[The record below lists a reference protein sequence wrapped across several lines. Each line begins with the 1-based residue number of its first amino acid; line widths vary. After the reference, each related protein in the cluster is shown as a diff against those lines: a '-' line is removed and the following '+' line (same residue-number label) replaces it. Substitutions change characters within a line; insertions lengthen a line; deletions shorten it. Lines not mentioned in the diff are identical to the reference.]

1 MTSLVESIKKA
12 VESKDVRKLRE
23 ILEPLYTD
31 NMEIEISREV
41 SECLPTINKAVIETA
56 QDGEDAILG
65 LLLKMSV
72 DETSLQ
78 KALWLAV
85 QNGHNECVALLL
97 KSGADPDRRSPKG
110 PGEKCTF
117 CIKFEDKGPYL
128 VTNTSSK
135 KTFSKSSKQACCKHF
150 SSQMNYYLRKNL
162 IGHWD
167 PGFLDT
173 PHLANFDV
181 IQTVETTPL
190 FEAAIRGNTQLV
202 RLLINAGC
210 DVEGKNKNKNE
221 FTYHT
226 GYFRSQSLKNP
237 HGLVKDLVTDGDGTI
252 SPVDIAKENKH
263 QEVVRLL
270 QAVISLKKEI
280 YNITHLDK
288 GDTQHHL
295 KTAFINDPQI
305 VCKFVDDLLEGR
317 IENPS
322 KTPRQWRLFLNHL
335 LQLSELKELDEN
347 GKKHLREIYS
357 HIAEKLYGDVD
368 PMAALFLEAFNSSG
382 ELHRLTYYVY
392 SKLMG
397 LKPEF
402 IHTDAISSK
411 LQETIIDHPALVKL
425 AEAKVN
431 FLKLVL
437 NDPEWLYDTKQQE
450 KIGKIASSFQKAEL
464 SGFYHFVASLVY
476 QGALERDDMFIMSKA
491 KEFIKLALDAET
503 NEDSMVLSKDISSQ
517 MLADI
522 ALNKPPVGKSFDDS
536 QLGNPARSE
545 GEQAAE
551 KRPRSHSLSHGKSK

>member
-1 MTSLVESIKKA
+1 MMNLANSIKEA

-117 CIKFEDKGPYL
+117 CIKSKDNGPYL

-150 SSQMNYYLRKNL
+150 SSQMNCYLRKNL

-167 PGFLDT
+167 PGFFDT

-210 DVEGKNKNKNE
+210 DVEGMNKNRNKFFYQVIYKKRNC
-221 FTYHT
+221 FGHV
-226 GYFRSQSLKNP
+226 S
-237 HGLVKDLVTDGDGTI
+237 DLVTDGDGTI
-252 SPVDIAKENKH
+252 SPVDIAKEKGH
-263 QEVVRLL
+263 EEVVRFL
-270 QAVISLKKEI
+270 QATISLKKEI

-288 GDTQHHL
+288 ADTANHL
-295 KTAFINDPQI
+295 EIAFIADPQ
-305 VCKFVDDLLEGR
+305 VVLDFVDGILER
-317 IENPS
+317 RQENLF
-322 KTPRQWRLFLNHL
+322 KTPRQWRLFLSHL

-357 HIAEKLYGDVD
+357 HTAETLLGDAD
-368 PMAALFLEAFNSSG
+368 PMAALFLEAVNLLAGFHN
-382 ELHRLTYYVY
+382 LTYYVY
-392 SKLMG
+392 LGLMG
-397 LKPEF
+397 MYVKPTRIDGLLPDF
-402 IHTDAISSK
+402 
-411 LQETIIDHPALVKL
+411 QEIIWGSLALVKL
-425 AEAKVN
+425 AEAKVK

-437 NDPEWLYDTKQQE
+437 NNPEWLYNEEKQE
-450 KIGKIASSFQKAEL
+450 EIRKIASSFSGAEL
-464 SGFYHFVASLVY
+464 NNFYHFIASLVF
-476 QGALERDDMFIMSKA
+476 QDAIERKDMFIMSKA
-491 KEFIKLALDAET
+491 KKFTDLALEAKAGK
-503 NEDSMVLSKDISSQ
+503 DSIVLSRDISLQ
-517 MLADI
+517 MELVGI
-522 ALNKPPVGKSFDDS
+522 APKHLPSDWLWDD
-536 QLGNPARSE
+536 QRAMNLVRSE
-545 GEQAAE
+545 DKQKAG
-551 KRPRSHSLSHGKSK
+551 KKPRSHSFSHSSSRN